1 MFSLFFHY
9 CLNNLVFSN
18 KKLNLN
24 ILTLFKYFGFHIII
38 KLVVLI
44 MRKLMLLLFCPLLIA
59 ACNSGDKKESDS
71 IEFKNVNSIIPKS
84 FSDLNTQD
92 TFKIELTGRKP
103 EDMVLNFTIKNSKG
117 LEIYNAKLKGSDLV
131 GNTDPNIDLSKEKDQ
146 VIFLKTITNDFFSE
160 DNFLE
165 PAVMPDDKADNNTPD
180 KALYE
185 ELKKSG
191 LNGFKYRLG
200 KENNI
205 YIAWSKKDKK
215 VKIYYKCC

>member
-1 MFSLFFHY
+1 M
-9 CLNNLVFSN
+9 
-18 KKLNLN
+18 KK
-24 ILTLFKYFGFHIII
+24 
-38 KLVVLI
+38 
-44 MRKLMLLLFCPLLIA
+44 LLLFVAFGVILLA
-59 ACNSGDKKESDS
+59 ACKSGGEKKADA
-71 IEFKNVNSIIPKS
+71 IEFKNVNQTIAKS
-84 FSDLNTQD
+84 FSDLKKPD

-103 EDMVLNFTIKNSKG
+103 EEMVLNFTIKNANGK
-117 LEIYNAKLKGSDLV
+117 EIYNAKIKGADLV
-131 GNTDPNIDLSKEKDQ
+131 SNTDPNVDLSKEKDQ
-146 VIFLKTITNDFFSE
+146 VIFLKTITDDFFSD

-165 PAVMPDDKADNNTPD
+165 PAVMPEDEADKYTPD

-205 YIAWSKKDKK
+205 YIAWSEKEQK

>member
-1 MFSLFFHY
+1 M
-9 CLNNLVFSN
+9 
-18 KKLNLN
+18 KKLPY
-24 ILTLFKYFGFHIII
+24 LFLIVASCIISCRGDH
-38 KLVVLI
+38 K
-44 MRKLMLLLFCPLLIA
+44 
-59 ACNSGDKKESDS
+59 SGDSVAFE
-71 IEFKNVNSIIPKS
+71 NVNQKITKS
-84 FSDLNTQD
+84 FSDLRTLD

-103 EDMVLNFTIKNSKG
+103 EDMVLNFTIINSTG
-117 LEIYNAKLKGSDLV
+117 LEIYNAKLKGTDLV
-131 GNTDPNIDLSKEKDQ
+131 ENTDPNIDLSHTKDQ
-146 VIFLKTITNDFFSE
+146 IIYLKNIANDFFSE

-165 PAVMPDDKADNNTPD
+165 PAVMPDDQADQNTPD

-205 YIAWSKKDKK
+205 YIAWSEKEQK